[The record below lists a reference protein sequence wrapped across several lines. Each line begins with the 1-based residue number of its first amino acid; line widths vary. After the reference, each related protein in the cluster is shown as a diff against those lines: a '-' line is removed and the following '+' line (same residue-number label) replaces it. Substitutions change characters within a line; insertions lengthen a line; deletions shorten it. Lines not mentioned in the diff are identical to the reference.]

1 MSVSVNPP
9 YPIFSEADGLPLE
22 NGYIWIGAANLDPQT
37 NPINVYWDAGL
48 TITAAQPIRTL
59 NGYAVYQGTPS
70 RFYVSAD
77 YSIRVM
83 DKNGSTIYTSL
94 SGNALANFGGTQ
106 VSTATDG
113 QTVFNLSFTYG
124 IGTNSLFVFVNG
136 SKQIVTLNYTE
147 TSNASVTFL
156 TGLNVGDVV
165 EFISF
170 Y

>member
-22 NGYIWIGAANLDPQT
+22 NGYIWIGSANLDPQT
-37 NPINVYWDAGL
+37 NPINVYWDSAL

-59 NGYAVYQGTPS
+59 NGYVVYQGTPS
-70 RFYVSAD
+70 RFYTNGD

-94 SGNALANFGGTQ
+94 SGNVFGLGSSTQ
-106 VSTATDG
+106 VFTATAG
-113 QTVFNLSFTYG
+113 QTVFNAGGS
-124 IGTNSLFVFVNG
+124 FVFVNG
-136 SKQIVTLNYTE
+136 SKQIATLNYTQSD
-147 TSNASVTFL
+147 TTTTFL

-165 EFISF
+165 EFI
-170 Y
+170 